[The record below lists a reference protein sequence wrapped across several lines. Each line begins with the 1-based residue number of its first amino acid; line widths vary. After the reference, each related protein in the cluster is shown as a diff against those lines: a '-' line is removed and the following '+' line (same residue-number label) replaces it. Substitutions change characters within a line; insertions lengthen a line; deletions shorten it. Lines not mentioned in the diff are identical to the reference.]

1 MERQRWLDGTLYS
14 PDFEQDSCGFGLIAQ
29 IDNQPSHTL
38 VQNAIGSLVLVIFFS
53 VIQIGGESAAREAE
67 ITSDILFVLVGLMLL
82 GTALM
87 LWAVVPMTSMPMP
100 WQLWAVPA
108 VPLLGAGVSA
118 WVAATRREAP
128 AFEALRAQWAQDMAT
143 LKILGEE

>member
-1 MERQRWLDGTLYS
+1 MIHPL
-14 PDFEQDSCGFGLIAQ
+14 FIALAQ
-29 IDNQPSHTL
+29 QPSLFAEHADAYADLALAEWQGVTGQL
-38 VQNAIGSLVLVIFFS
+38 TSRALIWVLTAVL
-53 VIQIGGESAAREAE
+53 G
-67 ITSDILFVLVGLMLL
+67 LVGLMLL
-82 GTALM
+82 GTALL
-87 LWAVVPMTSMPMP
+87 LWAVVPMASMPMP
-100 WQLWAVPA
+100 WLLWAVPA